1 MCSRKKRKE
10 KGAEKRE
17 MVLRHVFLSR
27 LRSGRVENGGPLRPQ
42 KSDDC
47 PPSLHASSP
56 DRTHNNATEAYWGT
70 QKKGSGGMGQER
82 GHATVG
88 GPKMMRQWKGMVGS
102 FVMQCMQHVLTAIPT
117 PTWMYSSPMMMM
129 HHLAGK
135 GGQSGDS
142 LRLKGPYPSF
152 ICSGARKSPSDQSI
166 RSMKMRME
174 RGGKARERASPLHA
188 PKSPVLMA

>member
-1 MCSRKKRKE
+1 MQKKKKKE
-10 KGAEKRE
+10 KGAEKRG

-70 QKKGSGGMGQER
+70 QKKGSGGVGQER

-88 GPKMMRQWKGMVGS
+88 GPKMMRQWKGMGGGGDRS
-102 FVMQCMQHVLTAIPT
+102 SCSACSMSSLPYPHPRGCIP
-117 PTWMYSSPMMMM
+117 PPMMMM

-166 RSMKMRME
+166 LSMKMRME
-174 RGGKARERASPLHA
+174 RGGEARERASPLHA
-188 PKSPVLMA
+188 PKALY